1 MYDDDEGTLIFLWT
15 VLALLLFFSPAG
27 HFILKA
33 LLTVVGIVVL
43 LSKMFPTEAAVLA
56 GAGVLVYLWMRWVD
70 RDRSPNPPEAR
81 SWPEPKPEPEPQ
93 HVAALRALR
102 NLSDAR

>member
-1 MYDDDEGTLIFLWT
+1 MDDDEYAPFILSIF
-15 VLALLLFFSPAG
+15 ALGLLFFSPVG

-33 LLTVVGIVVL
+33 LLAVVGMAVL
-43 LSKMFPTEAAVLA
+43 LSKMFPTEAAVLV

-81 SWPEPKPEPEPQ
+81 SWPEPKPKPEPQ